1 MRIRPKT
8 ISLWFKAVIYTTTLY
23 WLCGFYYGWVDDVWF
38 DMTLAGKLISSG
50 DAHPGFFWGI
60 LSILIHGLYETLP
73 NWPIYGMFYVL
84 IILWIH
90 LLAIPVIE
98 SIARKVFKDYSLQ
111 IILSWLCLSFLL
123 WPHLFAANLTTLS
136 ILLGGLS
143 IIHFLQV
150 TQENHNPLSVHWVT
164 LACGLFVA
172 FCMRF
177 TIAIV
182 LAPLLTIAIL
192 RAVQY
197 GKKRVIMISLTI
209 VLTFGLPFLATM
221 GTYNS
226 SFQKQHVKLIQ
237 VLDSDVGLR
246 INDVHSQEGIKDLA
260 LYTWLLGDT
269 SLWGTQR
276 LDDKLVS
283 IEYSLADKWQTN
295 VTNAKQRYPSNY
307 RPEANWFWR
316 ATLYSLLSLVVLL
329 YLLFTHSTN
338 LPQLVLSGLT
348 ILTILFLGIAYKLEG
363 RAILPMLVLVLIY
376 LLSSIPHQHFVKGK
390 KWPWATGFV
399 MVIFVTASS
408 WKLYQIGHA
417 YDLEVHRKK
426 AWVDSLNTR
435 YSNEVISVDLF
446 AMTLF
451 HGSLTE
457 GLNMPNNVEL
467 TSYPELWGVLQAL
480 KEGGDLPSP
489 PDYFSSAAQNKTYY
503 LGPQFRVAMLENLLN
518 EVYNTPISFEKIE
531 DCPIE
536 YSFTWDPLNLGIY
549 QINLE

>member
-1 MRIRPKT
+1 
-8 ISLWFKAVIYTTTLY
+8 
-23 WLCGFYYGWVDDVWF
+23 
-38 DMTLAGKLISSG
+38 MTLAGKIISSG

-60 LSILIHGLYETLP
+60 LSIFIRGLYEALP

-98 SIARKVFKDYSLQ
+98 SFARRVLKVFYLQ
-111 IILSWLCLSFLL
+111 ILLSWLCLSFLL
-123 WPHLFAANLTTLS
+123 WPLLFAANLTTLS
-136 ILLGGLS
+136 ILLGGFS

-150 TQENHNPLSVHWVT
+150 TQKKHHLLSGHWLM

-182 LAPLLTIAIL
+182 LAPLLAIAIL
-192 RAVQY
+192 QALQY
-197 GKKRVIMISLTI
+197 GKKSFIMMSLTLA
-209 VLTFGLPFLATM
+209 VTFGLPFLATM
-221 GTYNS
+221 GTYS
-226 SFQKQHVKLIQ
+226 SAFQKQHVKLIQ
-237 VLDSDVGLR
+237 VLDSDIGLR
-246 INDVHSQEGIKDLA
+246 INDVQSQEGIKDLA

-283 IEYSLADKWQTN
+283 IEYSLADKWQANINHAT
-295 VTNAKQRYPSNY
+295 QRYPSNY
-307 RPEANWFWR
+307 RPEANWFCC
-316 ATLYSLLSLVVLL
+316 ATLYGLLSLVVLL
-329 YLLFTHSTN
+329 YLLFTHSLN
-338 LPQLVLSGLT
+338 MSLLVLAGLT
-348 ILTILFLGIAYKLEG
+348 TLTILFLGMAYKLEG

-376 LLSSIPHQHFVKGK
+376 LLSSIPNQHFVKGG
-390 KWPWATGFV
+390 KWTWAIGFV
-399 MVIFVTASS
+399 LAILFTASS
-408 WKLYQIGHA
+408 WRLYQIGHA
-417 YDLEVHRKK
+417 YHLEVNRKK
-426 AWVDSLNTR
+426 AWVDTLNTR
-435 YSNEVISVDLF
+435 YSNKVLSVDLF

-457 GLNMPNNVEL
+457 GLYIPDNVEL

-480 KEGGDLPSP
+480 KEGGELPSP
-489 PDYFSSAAQNKTYY
+489 PDYFSSAAKNKIYY
-503 LGPQFRVAMLENLLN
+503 LGPQFRVDMLEGLLN
-518 EVYNTPISFEKIE
+518 EVYNTPISFEKVE

-549 QINLE
+549 QINLEQ

>member
-150 TQENHNPLSVHWVT
+150 TQENHNPRSVHWVT

-182 LAPLLTIAIL
+182 LVPLLTIAIL

-197 GKKRVIMISLTI
+197 GKKRVIMVSLTI

-246 INDVHSQEGIKDLA
+246 INDVHSREGIKDLA

-269 SLWGTQR
+269 SLWG
-276 LDDKLVS
+276 
-283 IEYSLADKWQTN
+283 
-295 VTNAKQRYPSNY
+295 
-307 RPEANWFWR
+307 
-316 ATLYSLLSLVVLL
+316 
-329 YLLFTHSTN
+329 
-338 LPQLVLSGLT
+338 
-348 ILTILFLGIAYKLEG
+348 
-363 RAILPMLVLVLIY
+363 
-376 LLSSIPHQHFVKGK
+376 
-390 KWPWATGFV
+390 
-399 MVIFVTASS
+399 
-408 WKLYQIGHA
+408 
-417 YDLEVHRKK
+417 RK
-426 AWVDSLNTR
+426 D
-435 YSNEVISVDLF
+435 
-446 AMTLF
+446 
-451 HGSLTE
+451 
-457 GLNMPNNVEL
+457 
-467 TSYPELWGVLQAL
+467 
-480 KEGGDLPSP
+480 
-489 PDYFSSAAQNKTYY
+489 
-503 LGPQFRVAMLENLLN
+503 
-518 EVYNTPISFEKIE
+518 
-531 DCPIE
+531 
-536 YSFTWDPLNLGIY
+536 
-549 QINLE
+549 